1 MAENI
6 VAGLFG
12 LTPEMYGERQR
23 TSALAEGIKLA
34 ELDPASRGAAMT
46 YAGAR
51 GLGGAIAGAM
61 GIEDPQLKLI
71 STRNTIAQQIDQ
83 TNPESILKGAQM
95 LSQMGDQQGAMA
107 LAQYAR
113 QAQSEMAQTQ
123 QRRAAALASTAQ
135 ATRER
140 QQAIP
145 NDIQIANEIAT
156 LEDTLS
162 QIEGLP
168 ADPERTRAKNLLTT
182 RLAELR
188 RLTNKD
194 KPEAKTSYGAEADR
208 ASKARFGKNFSELT
222 QAESKIIDDLLE
234 ERGVKKAKESASK
247 LVLPGQPVEP
257 KDWMAFDQNV
267 LSKDPTMQR
276 TSTILSDAP
285 SAIDIIRSS
294 TTNDIS
300 AATLPGALA
309 RLTGEGKNMSNADV
323 NRYARTG
330 GLDDRLAQDAVKF
343 FTGRTTE
350 VKKDQAERFAIAL
363 YRGALL
369 ERKKKLVDS
378 AEQYGY
384 SESPNYKVA
393 LRQIDD
399 QLGQFKLVKKG
410 ESAPTATKTGDPLID
425 KYLFPQAESK

>member
-12 LTPEMYGERQR
+12 MTPQMYQNQQYGQDLNRGI
-23 TSALAEGIKLA
+23 ALAQLS
-34 ELDPASRGAAMT
+34 PGAAAQ
-46 YAGAR
+46 AGLQASVGQLGR
-51 GLGGAIAGAM
+51 GIAGAM
-61 GIEDPQLKLI
+61 GIEDPQLKMI
-71 STRNTIAQQIDQ
+71 SARNTIAQQIDQ
-83 TNPESILKGAQM
+83 SDPESILKGAQM
-95 LSQMGDQQGAMA
+95 LAQMGDQQGAMA

-113 QAQSEMAQTQ
+113 QAQGDVAQTK
-123 QRRAAALASTAQ
+123 QRLAAAMASEA
-135 ATRER
+135 ASKRER
-140 QQAIP
+140 VQ
-145 NDIQIANEIAT
+145 
-156 LEDTLS
+156 
-162 QIEGLP
+162 
-168 ADPERTRAKNLLTT
+168 ADPEKV
-182 RLAELR
+182 RLARSVAELSGPEGSIEYNTAYAKSLR
-188 RLTNKD
+188 EQVEPKAEKD
-194 KPEAKTSYGAEADR
+194 
-208 ASKARFGKNFSELT
+208 ARFGAEREAVAAEMFDNKSFAQLT
-222 QAESKIIDDLLE
+222 PTEKAAVNKRIDD
-234 ERGVKKAKESASK
+234 ERGKTAERSAPK
-247 LVLPGQPVEP
+247 VYTPGTPVQP

-350 VKKDQAERFAIAL
+350 VKKDQAEKFAIAL

-384 SESPNYKVA
+384 SDSPNYKVA

>member
-6 VAGLFG
+6 VTSLFG
-12 LTPEMYGERQR
+12 LNPQMFGEQQRQ
-23 TSALAEGIKLA
+23 SALAEGIKLA
-34 ELDPASRGAAMT
+34 NLDPASRGAAMT

-51 GLGGAIAGAM
+51 GLGGAFANALGV
-61 GIEDPQLKLI
+61 EDPQLKMI
-71 STRNTIAQQIDQ
+71 SARNSIFQQIDQ
-83 TNPESILKGAQM
+83 SNPESMLEGIKM
-95 LSQMGDQQGAMA
+95 LSQMGDNQGAMA
-107 LAQYAR
+107 LADYYR
-113 QAQSEMAQTQ
+113 KAQGEMAQTK
-123 QRRAAALASTAQ
+123 QRQAAALASEATAK
-135 ATRER
+135 RER
-140 QQAIP
+140 IP
-145 NDIQIANEIAT
+145 PTSKEAQYAKDVALLSGPEGSIEYNTEYAKAL
-156 LEDTLS
+156 LE
-162 QIEGLP
+162 
-168 ADPERTRAKNLLTT
+168 AR
-182 RLAELR
+182 
-188 RLTNKD
+188 D
-194 KPEAKTSYGAEADR
+194 KPEKLISSGTDRDALSREMYDNKIYVDLTSAQ
-208 ASKARFGKNFSELT
+208 KAAVNKR
-222 QAESKIIDDLLE
+222 LE
-234 ERGVKKAKESASK
+234 EEQGTRAEKSAPK
-247 LVLPGQPVEP
+247 VYTPGTPVQP

-294 TTNDIS
+294 ATNDIS

-350 VKKDQAERFAIAL
+350 VKKDQAEKFAIAL

-369 ERKKKLVDS
+369 ERKKKLIDS
-378 AEQYGY
+378 SEQYGY

-410 ESAPTATKTGDPLID
+410 EKPSSPTSSDDALIN
-425 KYLFPQAESK
+425 KYVPSEKK

>member
-6 VAGLFG
+6 VASLFG
-12 LTPEMYGERQR
+12 LTPQMYGQQQQN
-23 TSALAEGIKLA
+23 TALAEGIRLA
-34 ELDPASRGAAMT
+34 QLDPASRGAAMT

-61 GIEDPQLKLI
+61 GVEDPQLKMI
-71 STRNTIAQQIDQ
+71 SVRQQIMSQLDQ
-83 TNPESILKGAQM
+83 SDPESIIKGAQM
-95 LSQMGDQQGAMA
+95 LAQAGDQQGAMA

-113 QAQSEMAQTQ
+113 QAQGDVAQTK
-123 QRRAAALASTAQ
+123 QRLAAALASEA
-135 ATRER
+135 ASKRER
-140 QQAIP
+140 VQ
-145 NDIQIANEIAT
+145 
-156 LEDTLS
+156 
-162 QIEGLP
+162 
-168 ADPERTRAKNLLTT
+168 ADPEKV
-182 RLAELR
+182 RLAREVALLSGPVDSIEYNTAYAKSLR
-188 RLTNKD
+188 EQVEPKAEKD
-194 KPEAKTSYGAEADR
+194 
-208 ASKARFGKNFSELT
+208 ARFGVDREAIAFEVYNKSFAQLT
-222 QAESKIIDDLLE
+222 TAERAVVNKRVE
-234 ERGVKKAKESASK
+234 EEQGSRAEKSAPK
-247 LVLPGQPVEP
+247 VYTPGTPVQP

-285 SAIDIIRSS
+285 SAIDIIRTSA
-294 TTNDIS
+294 TNDIS

-410 ESAPTATKTGDPLID
+410 EKAPTATKTGDPLID